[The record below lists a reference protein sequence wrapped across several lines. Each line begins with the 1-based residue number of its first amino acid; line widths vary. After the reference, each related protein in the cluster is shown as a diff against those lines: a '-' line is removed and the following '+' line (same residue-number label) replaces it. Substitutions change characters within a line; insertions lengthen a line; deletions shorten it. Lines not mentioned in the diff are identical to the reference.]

1 MGSQRPF
8 AASHMNVRSRIIVST
23 ILIVMHEAH
32 LSAGGTKSAVGRAT
46 ADRCKKLLDDA
57 YDAYDAYDAFS

>member
-1 MGSQRPF
+1 
-8 AASHMNVRSRIIVST
+8 MNVRSRIIVST